1 MLLFRKV
8 KHTVDRDA
16 LFLKKKKKKICLPCG
31 HENQRVMVV
40 LAALK
45 EWDLKNE
52 PVVSLGCKFHWGGDA
67 GGG

>member
-1 MLLFRKV
+1 M
-8 KHTVDRDA
+8 
-16 LFLKKKKKKICLPCG
+16 
-31 HENQRVMVV
+31 MVV

-52 PVVSLGCKFHWGGDA
+52 PVVSLGCKFHWGGGA

>member
-8 KHTVDRDA
+8 KHTVDSDVS
-16 LFLKKKKKKICLPCG
+16 LFKKNIYICLPCG

-52 PVVSLGCKFHWGGDA
+52 PVVSLGCKFHWGGGA